1 MIVLWIYLWPCVKA
15 RGAYIG
21 IHETQGKLAGDG
33 GRSPEIAA
41 ELLGVGLRGTRW
53 GSTRQGQ
60 GLNEAVC
67 VGLNALPGQTR
78 TCVPD
83 LPECLCL
90 ARATHCLPGRQGIW
104 LYG

>member
-21 IHETQGKLAGDG
+21 IHETQKKLAGDG
-33 GRSPEIAA
+33 ERSPEIAA

-78 TCVPD
+78 TCPI
-83 LPECLCL
+83 CLSVSCL
-90 ARATHCLPGRQGIW
+90 ARATHCLPG
-104 LYG
+104 